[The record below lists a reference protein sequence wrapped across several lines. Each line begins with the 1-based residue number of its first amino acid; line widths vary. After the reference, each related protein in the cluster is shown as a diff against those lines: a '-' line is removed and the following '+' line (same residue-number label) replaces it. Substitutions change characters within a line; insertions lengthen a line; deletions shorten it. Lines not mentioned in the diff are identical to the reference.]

1 MKRYLRSAEQ
11 PPEFTCLLDLKDL
24 PFEHLRVLCAQRGLV
39 HHGSM
44 QELYNRLRQ
53 HQSEGRRMQCND
65 ADASERLRS
74 QVIAIEADVAET
86 EVEDVPMPNW
96 VLPMFHR
103 IMAAATASKPPKV
116 EVSDMLLS
124 SMSAEAQKL
133 FRDFAHSDEQGDQIW
148 GLAPRT
154 DARIFRAAYTVLLQ
168 AGFSNALAFF
178 ILGFLHILYWPQAIS
193 MALAHLLADPIIV
206 PCDIRLLCTRGPL
219 LDEFCAALARAWTCL
234 ASFFE
239 PLRIYHLKLVPRKT
253 PRRRRLLVPT
263 RNPCNWNR
271 RSSKDWHM
279 LLNDALQLRWGNAC
293 RKLSLHVSGST
304 TLDGT
309 FTYAYALQ
317 VFKIEKLEYYTG
329 LPRSYNSIHF
339 LRLISFA
346 TGRRIANTT
355 RDWRTLQSMGGGV
368 ERWALQYSEVTAALE
383 TARILQT
390 GDAYGLDD
398 LCVYLCL
405 RSKPNR

>member
-11 PPEFTCLLDLKDL
+11 PPEFTCVLDLRDM
-24 PFEHLRVLCAQRGLV
+24 PFEHLRVLCAQRGLAQ
-39 HHGSM
+39 HGGM
-44 QELYNRLRQ
+44 KALYNRLRQ
-53 HQSEGRRMQCND
+53 HQSEGRRMQSND
-65 ADASERLRS
+65 ADASQRLPR
-74 QVIAIEADVAET
+74 QVIAITVDVTDT
-86 EVEDVPMPNW
+86 EVEDVPIPNW

-103 IMAAATASKPPKV
+103 LTAAASASKPP
-116 EVSDMLLS
+116 EVMISDVLLS
-124 SMSAEAQKL
+124 SLSAEAQKL
-133 FRDFAHSDEQGDQIW
+133 FKDFAHPDEQGDQIW

-168 AGFSNALAFF
+168 EGFSNALAFF

-193 MALAHLLADPIIV
+193 MALSHLLADPIVV
-206 PCDIRLLCTRGPL
+206 PCDIQLLCTEGPV
-219 LDEFCAALARAWTCL
+219 LDEFCGALARAWTCL

-239 PLRIYHLKLVPRKT
+239 PLRIYLLKLVPKNT
-253 PRRRRLLVPT
+253 PRRGRLLVPT

-271 RSSKDWHM
+271 KSSKDWHM
-279 LLNDALQLRWGNAC
+279 LLNDALHLRWGNAC

-309 FTYAYALQ
+309 FTYSYALQ
-317 VFKIEKLEYYTG
+317 VFKSGKLEYYTG

-346 TGRRIANTT
+346 TDRRIANTI

-368 ERWALQYSEVTAALE
+368 ERWALEYSDVTAALE
-383 TARILQT
+383 TARVLQT